1 MPEIPSYPQR
11 NEYHVLSDQ
20 YPKPMRVE
28 IKLLRIPWIG
38 FQNDLKLVMLL
49 QAVRVDAIATVIRSD

>member
-11 NEYHVLSDQ
+11 NEYPVLSDQ

-28 IKLLRIPWIG
+28 IKSCEVSWIG